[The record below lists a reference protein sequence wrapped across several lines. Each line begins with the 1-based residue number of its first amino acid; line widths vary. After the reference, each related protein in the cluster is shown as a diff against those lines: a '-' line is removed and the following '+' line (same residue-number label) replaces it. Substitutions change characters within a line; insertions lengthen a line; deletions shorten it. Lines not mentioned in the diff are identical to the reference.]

1 MPDCDSYFIQKS
13 KEISQTIQMDKR
25 CSDKLDSSVNLWC
38 QEYNFSPVI
47 ENYILQN
54 YKNIFYEKLMF
65 PIIRHWEKEK
75 PLPPLSVRFLSNKT
89 EIKKVLEETI
99 IRSSRMTTFLVFL
112 GFTITAVCYLIY
124 VLDQK
129 ENRTSVD
136 DSSTRTLRTNLPKEQ
151 ILVLVINVGKATVIN
166 NLRNKTTLESS
177 DGEQLCDATELL
189 WVGSQEEFNSIFQKC
204 FISNNEFQVPE
215 DQESEYDIYLVKIQ
229 LKQAEKGFLK
239 DGNKIDRMD
248 AFRNLANL
256 AVARSFEVSPRLKV
270 EAYQNT
276 DVYCY

>member
-1 MPDCDSYFIQKS
+1 M
-13 KEISQTIQMDKR
+13 T
-25 CSDKLDSSVNLWC
+25 
-38 QEYNFSPVI
+38 
-47 ENYILQN
+47 
-54 YKNIFYEKLMF
+54 
-65 PIIRHWEKEK
+65 
-75 PLPPLSVRFLSNKT
+75 RFL
-89 EIKKVLEETI
+89 V
-99 IRSSRMTTFLVFL
+99 FLVFL
-112 GFTITAVCYLIY
+112 GFFKAVCDRIH
-124 VLDQK
+124 VRDQK

-189 WVGSQEEFNSIFQKC
+189 WVGSQEEFNSMFQKC
-204 FISNNEFQVPE
+204 FISNNEFEVPE
-215 DQESEYDIYLVKIQ
+215 DQQSEYDIYLVKIQ